1 MNVIIKIGD
10 ISSFKFIEWN
20 HEGYDSR
27 STRSHCS
34 LLKYILIVCNP
45 IMLCQNVYNK
55 IVCFQ

>member
-45 IMLCQNVYNK
+45 IMLC
-55 IVCFQ
+55 